1 MDSNKPKYILSV
13 LFLSFLI
20 ACSTKKD
27 TFLARNSHALSTKY
41 NILYNGQIGLDKG
54 LKGINDNTAEN
65 FWKRL
70 PVEKMQLK
78 DELPAADGKSKNA
91 DFELAEAKATKA
103 IQKHSMNIDG
113 REKNYQIDEA
123 YLLLGKARYYDQRF
137 IPALDAFNYILYKYP
152 NSSNI
157 YEAKIWREK
166 TNIRLGN
173 DALGI
178 KNISKL
184 IEDSKLSKLKNN
196 KLNKQ
201 EYADANAILVSAFL
215 DIEQKDSA
223 IVKLKLANKFTKR
236 NEDKERYSFLLGQL
250 YEESGQKD
258 SAIYF
263 YQTVIDMNRKAERK
277 FVIQAYAKKAKLNN
291 YKNEDYDL
299 FVEKSK
305 KIMEDRENRP
315 YLDVIYH
322 NIGIFYDNNND
333 KKMALDYYNASLEAK
348 STDAYLNASNYRNI
362 GNLYFKDTDYLNA
375 AKNYDKSLA
384 LMDVKSREFLK
395 IQKIRKDLDEV
406 ILDEAIAKK
415 NDSII
420 YVAGLKEP
428 EQIIYFENYIQ
439 KLKSRDELKKLLEDK
454 QKKIENNIA
463 INSASNV
470 QDGAISNKNIG
481 APNKISGVVPPDNNN
496 SQEKEKINTFY
507 FYNPNT
513 VAYGKL
519 EFKKRWGNRT
529 QVGYWRLSA
538 IAAPVANNNPDANK
552 TEVET
557 DAKTAPVAVNEK
569 YTTDYYMKQLPKSQ
583 TVVDSLVKER
593 NSAYYRLGVTYKE
606 KFKEYDLASNKLEQL
621 LLFNPEEKLILPTKY
636 NLYKIYQITN
646 SAKAE
651 ALKNEI
657 TTQYP
662 NSRYANIINNAGSNN
677 EIVQDTPEGVYNK
690 LYRLY
695 EEEYFTSVLK
705 QVDGL
710 IENFSGDPIISK
722 FELLKAFTIGKLYGL
737 DAYKTA
743 IRYVADNYATTEE
756 GKNAIE
762 ILKTQIPSLEQMNFS
777 TAESKNWK
785 VIFRIAN
792 NDEKSAA
799 AIESKLALFF
809 ANENVEKLRYSCD
822 PYNEKESFISIH
834 GIHTEAY
841 AKFVATLLAE
851 NIKYK
856 INQPGIAI
864 SNENYKIVQIK
875 KNLEDYLSLK
885 KP

>member
-1 MDSNKPKYILSV
+1 M
-13 LFLSFLI
+13 LFLSLLI

-41 NILYNGQIGLDKG
+41 NILYNGQIALDKG
-54 LKGINDNTAEN
+54 VKGISDNTAEN

-70 PVEKMQLK
+70 PVEKMQLN
-78 DELPAADGKSKNA
+78 DDLPAVDGKPKNA

-173 DALGI
+173 DAVALR
-178 KNISKL
+178 NTSKL
-184 IEDSKLSKLKNN
+184 IKDNKKLSN
-196 KLNKQ
+196 Q
-201 EYADANAILVSAFL
+201 EFADANAILASAFL
-215 DIEQKDSA
+215 NIEEKDSA
-223 IVKLKLANKFTKR
+223 VVKLKLANKHTKR
-236 NEDKERYSFLLGQL
+236 NEEKERYSFLLGQL

-277 FVIQAYAKKAKLNN
+277 FVVQAYAKKAKLNN
-291 YKNEDYDL
+291 YQNEDYDL

-333 KKMALDYYNASLEAK
+333 KKMALDFYNASLETK
-348 STDAYLNASNYRNI
+348 STDAYLNASNHRNI
-362 GNLYFKDTDYLNA
+362 GNLYFKDTDYFNA
-375 AKNYDKSLA
+375 AKSYDQSLA
-384 LMDVKSREFLK
+384 LLDVKSREFLK
-395 IQKIRKDLDEV
+395 IQKRRKDLDEV
-406 ILDEAIAKK
+406 ILDEAIAKR

-428 EQIIYFENYIQ
+428 EQIIYFENYIE

-463 INSASNV
+463 INSASNMP
-470 QDGAISNKNIG
+470 DGAVVNKNVGI
-481 APNKISGVVPPDNNN
+481 PNASGVVPPDNTN
-496 SQEKEKINTFY
+496 SPDKEKINTFY

-529 QVGYWRLSA
+529 QVGYWRLSS
-538 IAAPVANNNPDANK
+538 ITVPVDNNNPEANK
-552 TEVET
+552 TEVVA
-557 DAKTAPVAVNEK
+557 DGKTAPVVVNEK

-583 TVVDSLVKER
+583 MAIDSLVKER
-593 NSAYYRLGVTYKE
+593 NLAYYKLGVTYKE

-621 LLFNPEEKLILPTKY
+621 LQFNPEEKLILPTKY

-646 SAKAE
+646 STKAE

-657 TTQYP
+657 MTQYP
-662 NSRYANIINNAGSNN
+662 NSRYASIIGNVGSSS
-677 EIVQDTPEGVYNK
+677 EIIQDTPEGEYNK

-695 EEEYFTSVLK
+695 EEEYFRSVLK
-705 QVDGL
+705 QVDVL
-710 IENFSGDPIISK
+710 IDIFSGDPIVSK

-756 GKNAIE
+756 GKNAAE
-762 ILKTQIPSLEQMNFS
+762 ILKTQIPLLEQMIFS
-777 TAESKNWK
+777 TADSKNWK

-799 AIESKLALFF
+799 VIESKLALFF
-809 ANENVEKLRYSCD
+809 ANENVEKLKYSCD
-822 PYNEKESFISIH
+822 SYTEKESFISIH
-834 GIHTEAY
+834 GIHTESY

-856 INQPGIAI
+856 INQPGIVI

-875 KNLEDYLSLK
+875 KNLEDYLLQK

>member
-1 MDSNKPKYILSV
+1 LNSNTSKYFLAL

-27 TFLARNSHALSTKY
+27 TFLARNSHALSTKL
-41 NILYNGQIGLDKG
+41 NILYNGQIALDKG
-54 LKGINDNTAEN
+54 VKGINDNTTEN

-70 PVEKMQLK
+70 PVEKMQVS
-78 DELPAADGKSKNA
+78 DDLPVDGKPKNA

-152 NSSNI
+152 NSSNN
-157 YEAKIWREK
+157 YEARIWREK

-173 DALGI
+173 DAAAI
-178 KNISKL
+178 RNTSKL
-184 IEDSKLSKLKNN
+184 IKDNKLSN
-196 KLNKQ
+196 Q
-201 EYADANAILVSAFL
+201 EFADANAILASAFL
-215 DIEQKDSA
+215 NIEEKDSA
-223 IVKLKLANKFTKR
+223 VVKLKLANKKTKR
-236 NEDKERYSFLLGQL
+236 NEEKERYSFLLGQL

-277 FVIQAYAKKAKLNN
+277 FVVQAYAKKAKLFN
-291 YKNEDYDL
+291 YQDSDYDL

-322 NIGIFYDNNND
+322 NIGIFYDNNKD
-333 KKMALDYYNASLEAK
+333 KRMALDFYNKSLETK
-348 STDAYLNASNYRNI
+348 STDPYLNASNYRNI
-362 GNLYFKDTDYLNA
+362 GNLYFKDADYPNA
-375 AKNYDKSLA
+375 AKNYDQSLA
-384 LMDVKSREFLK
+384 LLDVKSREFLK
-395 IQKIRKDLDEV
+395 IQKTRKDLDEV
-406 ILDEAIAKK
+406 ILDEAIAKR

-420 YVAGLKEP
+420 YVFGLKEP
-428 EQIIYFENYIQ
+428 EQIVYYENYIQ
-439 KLKSRDELKKLLEDK
+439 KLKSSDELKKLLEDK

-463 INSASNV
+463 LNSASNIP
-470 QDGAISNKNIG
+470 DGAISNQNTGI
-481 APNKISGVVPPDNNN
+481 PNTVKGVAPPDNANPTD
-496 SQEKEKINTFY
+496 KEKINTFY

-519 EFKKRWGNRT
+519 EFKKRWGNRV
-529 QVGYWRLSA
+529 QVGYWRVSA
-538 IAAPVANNNPDANK
+538 TTGSTTNNNPEAKK
-552 TEVET
+552 TDTIT
-557 DAKTAPVAVNEK
+557 DVKTAPVVVNEK
-569 YTTDYYMKQLPKSQ
+569 YTTEYYMKQVPTSQ
-583 TVVDSLVKER
+583 TVIDSIVKER
-593 NSAYYRLGVTYKE
+593 NLTYYKLGVTYKE
-606 KFKEYDLASNKLEQL
+606 KFKEYNLASTKLEQL
-621 LLFNPEEKLILPTKY
+621 LAYNPEEKLILPTKY

-662 NSRYANIINNAGSNN
+662 NSRYANIVSNSGLNN
-677 EIVQDTPEGVYNK
+677 EIVQDTPEGEYIK

-695 EEEYFTSVLK
+695 EEEYFASVLK
-705 QVDGL
+705 QLDGL
-710 IENFSGDPIISK
+710 ISDFSGDPIVSK
-722 FELLKAFTIGKLYGL
+722 FELLKAYTIGKLYGL
-737 DAYKTA
+737 DAYKKA
-743 IRYVADNYATTEE
+743 IQYVADNYATTEE

-762 ILKTQIPSLEQMNFS
+762 ILKTQIPLLEQMNFS
-777 TAESKNWK
+777 TADSKNWK

-799 AIESKLALFF
+799 AIESKITVFF
-809 ANENVEKLRYSCD
+809 ANENVEKLKYTCD
-822 PYNEKESFISIH
+822 AYTEKESFISIH

-841 AKFVATLLAE
+841 AKFVATLFEE

-856 INQPGIAI
+856 INQPGIVI

-875 KNLEDYLSLK
+875 KNLEAYLSLK
-885 KP
+885 KL

>member
-1 MDSNKPKYILSV
+1 LNSNTSKYILAA

-27 TFLARNSHALSTKY
+27 TFLARNSHALSTKL
-41 NILYNGQIGLDKG
+41 NILYNGQIALDKG
-54 LKGINDNTAEN
+54 VKGINDNTTEN

-70 PVEKMQLK
+70 PVEKMQVS
-78 DELPAADGKSKNA
+78 DDVPVDGKPKNA

-123 YLLLGKARYYDQRF
+123 YLLLGKSRYYDQRF

-152 NSSNI
+152 NSSNN
-157 YEAKIWREK
+157 YEARIWREK
-166 TNIRLGN
+166 TNVRLDN
-173 DALGI
+173 DAAAI
-178 KNISKL
+178 RNTSKL
-184 IEDSKLSKLKNN
+184 IKDNKLSD
-196 KLNKQ
+196 Q
-201 EYADANAILVSAFL
+201 EFADANAILASAFL
-215 DIEQKDSA
+215 NIEEKDSA
-223 IVKLKLANKFTKR
+223 VVKLKLANKKTKR
-236 NEDKERYSFLLGQL
+236 NEEKERYSFLLGQL

-322 NIGIFYDNNND
+322 NIGIFYDNNKD
-333 KKMALDYYNASLEAK
+333 KRMALDFYNKSLETK
-348 STDAYLNASNYRNI
+348 STDPYLNASNYRNI
-362 GNLYFKDTDYLNA
+362 GNLYFKDADYPNA
-375 AKNYDKSLA
+375 AKNYDQSLA
-384 LMDVKSREFLK
+384 LLDVKSREFLK
-395 IQKIRKDLDEV
+395 IQKTRKDLDEV
-406 ILDEAIAKK
+406 IQDEAIAKR

-420 YVAGLKEP
+420 YVFGLKEP
-428 EQIIYFENYIQ
+428 EQIVYYENYIQ
-439 KLKSRDELKKLLEDK
+439 KLKSKDELKKLLEDK

-463 INSASNV
+463 INSASNIP
-470 QDGAISNKNIG
+470 DGAISNQNAGI
-481 APNKISGVVPPDNNN
+481 PNATKGVAPPDNAN
-496 SQEKEKINTFY
+496 QPDKEKVNTFY

-529 QVGYWRLSA
+529 QVGYWRISA
-538 IAAPVANNNPDANK
+538 TAGSATNNNPEAKK
-552 TEVET
+552 TDTIADV
-557 DAKTAPVAVNEK
+557 KTAPVAINEK
-569 YTTDYYMKQLPKSQ
+569 YTTEYYMKQLPKSQ
-583 TVVDSLVKER
+583 TVIDSLVKER
-593 NSAYYRLGVTYKE
+593 NLTYYKLGVTYKE
-606 KFKEYDLASNKLEQL
+606 KFKEYTLASTKLEQL
-621 LLFNPEEKLILPTKY
+621 LVYNPEEKLILPTKY

-662 NSRYANIINNAGSNN
+662 NSRYANIISNSGSIN
-677 EIVQDTPEGVYNK
+677 ETLQETPEGEYIK

-695 EEEYFTSVLK
+695 EEEYFASVLK
-705 QVDGL
+705 KVDGL
-710 IENFSGDPIISK
+710 IQSFSGDPIVSK
-722 FELLKAFTIGKLYGL
+722 FELLKAYTIGKLYGL
-737 DAYKTA
+737 DAYKRA
-743 IRYVADNYATTEE
+743 IQYVADNYATTEE

-762 ILKTQIPSLEQMNFS
+762 ILKTQIPLLEQMNFS
-777 TAESKNWK
+777 TADSKNWK

-799 AIESKLALFF
+799 AVESKLALFF
-809 ANENVEKLRYSCD
+809 ANENVEKLKYTCD
-822 PYNEKESFISIH
+822 SYTEKESFISIH

-841 AKFVATLLAE
+841 AKFVVTLFEE

-856 INQPGIAI
+856 INQPGIVI
-864 SNENYKIVQIK
+864 SNENYKIVLIK
-875 KNLEDYLSLK
+875 KNLEAYLSLK
-885 KP
+885 KL

>member
-41 NILYNGQIGLDKG
+41 NILYNGQIALDKG
-54 LKGINDNTAEN
+54 VKGINDNTTEN

-70 PVEKMQLK
+70 PVEKMQLT
-78 DELPAADGKSKNA
+78 DDLPAVDGKPKNA
-91 DFELAEAKATKA
+91 DFELAETKATKA

-157 YEAKIWREK
+157 YEARIWREK

-173 DALGI
+173 DAVALR
-178 KNISKL
+178 NTSKL
-184 IEDSKLSKLKNN
+184 IKDNKKLSN
-196 KLNKQ
+196 Q
-201 EYADANAILVSAFL
+201 EYADANAILASAFL
-215 DIEQKDSA
+215 NIEEKDSA
-223 IVKLKLANKFTKR
+223 VVKLKLANKHTKR
-236 NEDKERYSFLLGQL
+236 NEERERYSFLLGQL

-291 YKNEDYDL
+291 YQNEDYDL

-305 KIMEDRENRP
+305 KIMDDRENRP

-333 KKMALDYYNASLEAK
+333 KKMALDFYNASLEAK
-348 STDAYLNASNYRNI
+348 STDAYLNASNHRNI

-375 AKNYDKSLA
+375 AKSYDKSLA
-384 LMDVKSREFLK
+384 LMDVKSREYLK
-395 IQKIRKDLDEV
+395 IQKTRKDLDEV
-406 ILDEAIAKK
+406 ILDEAIAKR

-439 KLKSRDELKKLLEDK
+439 KLKSRDELKKLLEEK

-463 INSASNV
+463 INSASNMP
-470 QDGAISNKNIG
+470 DGAIANKNVGI
-481 APNKISGVVPPDNNN
+481 PNTSGLVPPENTNTPD
-496 SQEKEKINTFY
+496 KEKVNTFY

-529 QVGYWRLSA
+529 QVGYWRLSSITVPA
-538 IAAPVANNNPDANK
+538 ANNNPEAKK
-552 TEVET
+552 TDTIV
-557 DAKTAPVAVNEK
+557 DAKTAAVVVNEK

-583 TVVDSLVKER
+583 TAIDSLVKER
-593 NSAYYRLGVTYKE
+593 NLAYYKLGVTYKE
-606 KFKEYDLASNKLEQL
+606 KFKEYDLASSKLEQL
-621 LLFNPEEKLILPTKY
+621 LKFNPEEKLILPTKY

-646 SAKAE
+646 NVKAE
-651 ALKNEI
+651 TLKNEI
-657 TTQYP
+657 MAQYP

-677 EIVQDTPEGVYNK
+677 EIVQDTPEGEYNK

-695 EEEYFTSVLK
+695 EEEYFTSVLE
-705 QVDGL
+705 QVEGL
-710 IENFSGDPIISK
+710 INNFSGDPIVSK
-722 FELLKAFTIGKLYGL
+722 FELLKAFTIGKLHGL

-756 GKNAIE
+756 GKNAAE
-762 ILKTQIPSLEQMNFS
+762 ILKTQIPLLEQMIFS
-777 TAESKNWK
+777 TADSKNWK

-799 AIESKLALFF
+799 VIESKLALFF
-809 ANENVEKLRYSCD
+809 ANENVEKLKYSCD
-822 PYNEKESFISIH
+822 SYTEKESFISIH

-841 AKFVATLLAE
+841 AKFVATLLSE
-851 NIKYK
+851 DKKYK
-856 INQPGIAI
+856 INQPGIVI

-875 KNLEDYLSLK
+875 KNLEDYLLLK
-885 KP
+885 KL

>member
-1 MDSNKPKYILSV
+1 M
-13 LFLSFLI
+13 LFLSLLI

-41 NILYNGQIGLDKG
+41 NILYNGQIALDKG
-54 LKGINDNTAEN
+54 VKGINDNTTEN

-70 PVEKMQLK
+70 PVEKMQLT
-78 DELPAADGKSKNA
+78 DDLPAVDGKPKNA
-91 DFELAEAKATKA
+91 DFELAETKATKA

-157 YEAKIWREK
+157 YEARIWREK
-166 TNIRLGN
+166 TNVRLGN
-173 DALGI
+173 DAVALR
-178 KNISKL
+178 NTSKL
-184 IEDSKLSKLKNN
+184 IKDSKKLSN
-196 KLNKQ
+196 Q
-201 EYADANAILVSAFL
+201 EYADANAILASAFL
-215 DIEQKDSA
+215 NIEEKDSA
-223 IVKLKLANKFTKR
+223 VVKLKLANKHTRR
-236 NEDKERYSFLLGQL
+236 NEERERYSFLLGQL

-277 FVIQAYAKKAKLNN
+277 FVVQAYAKKAKLNN
-291 YKNEDYDL
+291 YQNEDYDL

-305 KIMEDRENRP
+305 KIMDDRENRP

-333 KKMALDYYNASLEAK
+333 KKMALDFYNASLETK
-348 STDAYLNASNYRNI
+348 STDAYLNASNHRNI

-375 AKNYDKSLA
+375 AKSYDQSLA

-395 IQKIRKDLDEV
+395 IQKTRKDLDEV
-406 ILDEAIAKK
+406 ILDEAIAKR

-454 QKKIENNIA
+454 QKQIENNIA
-463 INSASNV
+463 INSDSNIP
-470 QDGAISNKNIG
+470 DGAIANKNVGI
-481 APNKISGVVPPDNNN
+481 PNASGVVPPDNTN
-496 SQEKEKINTFY
+496 SPDKEKINTFY

-529 QVGYWRLSA
+529 QVGYWRLSS
-538 IAAPVANNNPDANK
+538 IAVPVDNNNPEANK
-552 TEVET
+552 TEVVT
-557 DAKTAPVAVNEK
+557 DAKTAPVVINEK

-583 TVVDSLVKER
+583 MAIDSLVKER
-593 NSAYYRLGVTYKE
+593 NLAYYKLGVTYKE

-621 LLFNPEEKLILPTKY
+621 LKFNPEEKLILPTKY

-662 NSRYANIINNAGSNN
+662 NSRYANIINNAGSHN
-677 EIVQDTPEGVYNK
+677 EIVQDTPEGEYNK

-705 QVDGL
+705 KVDGL
-710 IENFSGDPIISK
+710 IEIFSGDPIISK
-722 FELLKAFTIGKLYGL
+722 FELLKAFTIGKVYGL
-737 DAYKTA
+737 DTYKTA

-756 GKNAIE
+756 GKNAVE
-762 ILKTQIPSLEQMNFS
+762 ILKTQIPLLEQMSF
-777 TAESKNWK
+777 TTTDSKNWK

-799 AIESKLALFF
+799 VIESKLALFF
-809 ANENVEKLRYSCD
+809 ANENVEKLKYSCD
-822 PYNEKESFISIH
+822 TYTEKESFISIH

-851 NIKYK
+851 DKKYK
-856 INQPGIAI
+856 INQPGIVI

-875 KNLEDYLSLK
+875 KNLEDYLSPK

>member
-1 MDSNKPKYILSV
+1 MNSNTPKYILAV

-27 TFLARNSHALSTKY
+27 TFLARNSHALSTKL
-41 NILYNGQIGLDKG
+41 NILYNGQIALDKG
-54 LKGINDNTAEN
+54 VKGIKDNSPEN

-70 PVEKMQLK
+70 PVEKMQVS
-78 DELPAADGKSKNA
+78 DDLPVDGKSKNA

-152 NSSNI
+152 NSSNN
-157 YEAKIWREK
+157 YEARIWREK

-173 DALGI
+173 DAAAI
-178 KNISKL
+178 RNTSKL
-184 IEDSKLSKLKNN
+184 IKDNELSN
-196 KLNKQ
+196 Q
-201 EYADANAILVSAFL
+201 EFADANAILASAFL
-215 DIEQKDSA
+215 NIEEKDSA
-223 IVKLKLANKFTKR
+223 IVKLKLANKKTKR

-250 YEESGQKD
+250 YEESVQKD

-305 KIMEDRENRP
+305 KIMKDRENRP

-322 NIGIFYDNNND
+322 NIGIFYDNNKD
-333 KKMALDYYNASLEAK
+333 KKMALDFYKASLETK
-348 STDAYLNASNYRNI
+348 STDPYLNASNYRNI
-362 GNLYFKDTDYLNA
+362 GNMYFKDADYLNA
-375 AKNYDKSLA
+375 AKNYDQCLA
-384 LMDVKSREFLK
+384 LLDVKSREFLK
-395 IQKIRKDLDEV
+395 IQKTRKDLDEV
-406 ILDEAIAKK
+406 ILDEAIAKR

-420 YVAGLKEP
+420 YVAALKEP
-428 EQIIYFENYIQ
+428 EQIVYYENYIQ

-463 INSASNV
+463 LNSALNV
-470 QDGAISNKNIG
+470 PDGTISNIIPG
-481 APNKISGVVPPDNNN
+481 MPNTGKGVTPPDNGNPTV
-496 SQEKEKINTFY
+496 KEKVNTFY
-507 FYNPNT
+507 FYNPNA

-529 QVGYWRLSA
+529 QVGYWRVSA
-538 IAAPVANNNPDANK
+538 TAGSATDNNPEAKK
-552 TEVET
+552 TDTTTV
-557 DAKTAPVAVNEK
+557 AKTALVVVNEK
-569 YTTDYYMKQLPKSQ
+569 YTTEYYMKQLPKSQ
-583 TVVDSLVKER
+583 TVIDSLVKER
-593 NSAYYRLGVTYKE
+593 NLTYYKLGVTYKE
-606 KFKEYDLASNKLEQL
+606 KFKEYNLASTKLEQL
-621 LLFNPEEKLILPTKY
+621 LAYNPEEKLILPTKY

-662 NSRYANIINNAGSNN
+662 NSRYANIVNNSSSLN
-677 EIVQDTPEGVYNK
+677 ETQQDTPEGEYIK

-695 EEEYFTSVLK
+695 EEEYFASVLK
-705 QVDGL
+705 QVEGL
-710 IENFSGDPIISK
+710 ISDFSGDPIVSK
-722 FELLKAFTIGKLYGL
+722 FELLKAYTIGKRYGL
-737 DAYKTA
+737 EAYKSA
-743 IRYVADNYATTEE
+743 IQYVADNYATTEE

-762 ILKTQIPSLEQMNFS
+762 ILKTQIPLLEQMNFS
-777 TAESKNWK
+777 TADSKNWK

-809 ANENVEKLRYSCD
+809 ANENVEKLKYTCD
-822 PYNEKESFISIH
+822 SYTEKESFISIH
-834 GIHTEAY
+834 GIHTESY
-841 AKFVATLLAE
+841 AKFVAALLVE

-856 INQPGIAI
+856 INQPGIII
-864 SNENYKIVQIK
+864 SNENYKIIQIK
-875 KNLEDYLSLK
+875 KNLEAYLSLK
-885 KP
+885 KL

>member
-1 MDSNKPKYILSV
+1 LNSNTSKYILAL

-27 TFLARNSHALSTKY
+27 TFLARNSHALSTKL
-41 NILYNGQIGLDKG
+41 NILYNGQIALDKG
-54 LKGINDNTAEN
+54 VKGINDNSTEN

-70 PVEKMQLK
+70 PVEKMQVS
-78 DELPAADGKSKNA
+78 DDVPVDGKPKNA

-152 NSSNI
+152 NSSNN
-157 YEAKIWREK
+157 YEARIWREK
-166 TNIRLGN
+166 TNVRLGN
-173 DALGI
+173 DAATI
-178 KNISKL
+178 RNTSKL
-184 IEDSKLSKLKNN
+184 IKSNKLSD
-196 KLNKQ
+196 Q
-201 EYADANAILVSAFL
+201 EFADANAILASAFL
-215 DIEQKDSA
+215 NIEEKDSA
-223 IVKLKLANKFTKR
+223 VVKLKLANKETKR
-236 NEDKERYSFLLGQL
+236 NEEKERYSFLLGQL

-322 NIGIFYDNNND
+322 NIGIFYDNNMD
-333 KKMALDYYNASLEAK
+333 KRMALDFYNKSLETK
-348 STDAYLNASNYRNI
+348 STDPYLNASNYRNI
-362 GNLYFKDTDYLNA
+362 GNLYFKDADYPNA
-375 AKNYDKSLA
+375 AKNYDQSLA
-384 LMDVKSREFLK
+384 LLDVKSREFLK
-395 IQKIRKDLDEV
+395 IQKTRKDLDEV
-406 ILDEAIAKK
+406 ISDEAIAKR

-420 YVAGLKEP
+420 YVFGLKEP
-428 EQIIYFENYIQ
+428 EQIVYYENYIQ
-439 KLKSRDELKKLLEDK
+439 KLKSNDELKKLLEDK

-463 INSASNV
+463 LNSASNMP
-470 QDGAISNKNIG
+470 DGAISNQNAG
-481 APNKISGVVPPDNNN
+481 MPNAVKGVAPPDNGN
-496 SQEKEKINTFY
+496 QPDKEKVNTFY

-529 QVGYWRLSA
+529 QVGYWRVSSTAGSA
-538 IAAPVANNNPDANK
+538 TNNNPEIKK
-552 TEVET
+552 T
-557 DAKTAPVAVNEK
+557 DSIADDKTAPVVVNEK
-569 YTTDYYMKQLPKSQ
+569 YTTEYYMKQLPKSQ
-583 TVVDSLVKER
+583 TVIDSLVKER
-593 NSAYYRLGVTYKE
+593 NLTYYKLGVTYKE
-606 KFKEYDLASNKLEQL
+606 KFKEYNLASTKLEQL
-621 LLFNPEEKLILPTKY
+621 LTYNPEEKLILPTKY

-662 NSRYANIINNAGSNN
+662 NSRYANIISNSGSIN
-677 EIVQDTPEGVYNK
+677 ETLQETPEGEYIK

-695 EEEYFTSVLK
+695 EEEYFASVLK

-710 IENFSGDPIISK
+710 MQNFSGDPIVSK
-722 FELLKAFTIGKLYGL
+722 FELLKAYTIGKLYGL

-743 IRYVADNYATTEE
+743 IRYVADNYATTQE

-762 ILKTQIPSLEQMNFS
+762 ILKTQIPLLEQMNFS
-777 TAESKNWK
+777 TADSKNWK

-799 AIESKLALFF
+799 VIESKLTVFF
-809 ANENVEKLRYSCD
+809 ANENVEKLKYTCD
-822 PYNEKESFISIH
+822 SYTEKESFISIH

-841 AKFVATLLAE
+841 AKFVATLFEE

-856 INQPGIAI
+856 INQPGIVI

-875 KNLEDYLSLK
+875 KNLEAYLSLK
-885 KP
+885 KL

>member
-1 MDSNKPKYILSV
+1 LNSNTSKYILAL

-27 TFLARNSHALSTKY
+27 TFLARNSHALSTKL
-41 NILYNGQIGLDKG
+41 NILYNGQIALDKG
-54 LKGINDNTAEN
+54 VKGINDNSPEN

-70 PVEKMQLK
+70 PVEKMHVS
-78 DELPAADGKSKNA
+78 DDVPVDGKPKNA

-103 IQKHSMNIDG
+103 IQKHSMNIEG

-157 YEAKIWREK
+157 YEARIWREK

-173 DALGI
+173 DAVAI
-178 KNISKL
+178 RNTSKL
-184 IEDSKLSKLKNN
+184 IKDNKLK
-196 KLNKQ
+196 KQ
-201 EYADANAILVSAFL
+201 EFADANAILASAFL
-215 DIEQKDSA
+215 NIEEKDSA
-223 IVKLKLANKFTKR
+223 VVKLKLANRYTKIH
-236 NEDKERYSFLLGQL
+236 EEKERYSFLLGQL

-277 FVIQAYAKKAKLNN
+277 FVVQAYAKKAKLNN
-291 YKNEDYDL
+291 YQNEDYNL

-322 NIGIFYDNNND
+322 NIGIFYDNNKD
-333 KKMALDYYNASLEAK
+333 KKMALDFYKASLETK
-348 STDAYLNASNYRNI
+348 STDPYLNASNYRNI
-362 GNLYFKDTDYLNA
+362 GNLYFKDADYLDA
-375 AKNYDKSLA
+375 AKNYDQCLA
-384 LMDVKSREFLK
+384 LLDVKSREFLK
-395 IQKIRKDLDEV
+395 IQKTRKDLDEV
-406 ILDEAIAKK
+406 ILDEAIAKR

-420 YVAGLKEP
+420 YVFGLKEP
-428 EQIIYFENYIQ
+428 EQIVYYENYIQ
-439 KLKSRDELKKLLEDK
+439 KIKSRDELKKLLEDK

-463 INSASNV
+463 LNSASNMP
-470 QDGAISNKNIG
+470 DGTISNINPG
-481 APNKISGVVPPDNNN
+481 MPNTGKGVAPPDNGNQPN
-496 SQEKEKINTFY
+496 KEKINTFY

-529 QVGYWRLSA
+529 QVGYWRVSTTAGSA
-538 IAAPVANNNPDANK
+538 TNNNPEAKK
-552 TEVET
+552 TDSIT
-557 DAKTAPVAVNEK
+557 DTKTAPVVVNEK
-569 YTTDYYMKQLPKSQ
+569 YTTEYYMKQLPKSQ
-583 TVVDSLVKER
+583 TVIDSLVKER
-593 NSAYYRLGVTYKE
+593 NLTYYKLGVIYKE
-606 KFKEYDLASNKLEQL
+606 KFKEYDLASTKLEQL
-621 LLFNPEEKLILPTKY
+621 LTYNPEEKLILPTKY

-651 ALKNEI
+651 TLKNEI

-662 NSRYANIINNAGSNN
+662 NSRYANIVSNSGSIN
-677 EIVQDTPEGVYNK
+677 EMQQETPDGMYLK

-695 EEEYFTSVLK
+695 EEEYFASVLK

-710 IENFSGDPIISK
+710 IQSFSGDPIVSK
-722 FELLKAFTIGKLYGL
+722 FELLKAYTIGKLYGL
-737 DAYKTA
+737 DAYIKA
-743 IRYVADNYATTEE
+743 IQYVADNYTTTEE

-762 ILKTQIPSLEQMNFS
+762 ILKTQIPLLEQMNFS
-777 TAESKNWK
+777 TVDSKNWK
-785 VIFRIAN
+785 VVFRIAD
-792 NDEKSAA
+792 NDEKSVA
-799 AIESKLALFF
+799 AIETKLALFF
-809 ANENVEKLRYSCD
+809 ANENIEKLKYTCNL
-822 PYNEKESFISIH
+822 YTEKESFIIVH

-841 AKFVATLLAE
+841 AKFIVALFEE

-856 INQPGIAI
+856 VNQPGIVI

-875 KNLEDYLSLK
+875 KNLEAYLSLK